1 MDMPTASIQSGHGA
15 LRKGRHS
22 LPGHA
27 YHVTVTTV
35 GREGVFADFDCARV
49 ASASFECQALLGDAT
64 LLAWVLM
71 PDHVHWLVQL
81 GQQDSLGGL
90 ISRMKSASARNVNHV
105 CGRSGALWSRA
116 FHDHAIRSEESLEQ
130 VAAYIIANPLRAKL
144 ATDIGNYPFW
154 NSAWLL

>member
-1 MDMPTASIQSGHGA
+1 MDMPSFPKQPGHGA

-22 LPGHA
+22 LPGYA
-27 YHVTVTTV
+27 YHVTVTTLD
-35 GREGVFADFDCARV
+35 REDVFADFECARI
-49 ASASFECQALLGDAT
+49 ASASFECGTILGDST

-71 PDHVHWLVQL
+71 PDHVHWLLQL

-90 ISRMKSASARNVNHV
+90 VSRMKSASARNVNHV
-105 CGRSGALWSRA
+105 RGRRGALWSRA
-116 FHDHAIRSEESLEQ
+116 FHDHAIRGGESLEQ

-154 NSAWLL
+154 NSTWLL

>member
-1 MDMPTASIQSGHGA
+1 MDMPSSSKQPGHGA

-22 LPGHA
+22 LPGHT
-27 YHVTVTTV
+27 YHVTVTTL
-35 GREGVFADFDCARV
+35 GREDVFADFECARI
-49 ASASFECQALLGDAT
+49 ASASFECRTLLGDAT

-71 PDHVHWLVQL
+71 PDHVHWLLQI

-90 ISRMKSASARNVNHV
+90 IGRMKSASARNVNHV
-105 CGRSGALWSRA
+105 RSRGGALWSRA

-154 NSAWLL
+154 NSTWLL